1 MGMNAFL
8 KRSIHSLFLMLASAS
23 AEEETPEYL
32 TIRLNWAGDEDKTEL
47 RPSYNVRLYVT
58 KNGGSSSAYYVSGSN
73 NWEVTTTASLKG
85 ADGSDYQYA
94 LDYVGTYLWPT
105 YVVTDTAFE
114 NGVLT
119 VTLTHQETVDMDL
132 QLTWVDDDDS
142 NGLRPEAPAA
152 DDVTLS
158 YRGGSWSVNPGSIE
172 QNEDGS
178 WTAHF
183 KGVPT
188 FYRA

>member
-1 MGMNAFL
+1 M
-8 KRSIHSLFLMLASAS
+8 
-23 AEEETPEYL
+23 
-32 TIRLNWAGDEDKTEL
+32 
-47 RPSYNVRLYVT
+47 
-58 KNGGSSSAYYVSGSN
+58 
-73 NWEVTTTASLKG
+73 
-85 ADGSDYQYA
+85 
-94 LDYVGTYLWPT
+94 
-105 YVVTDTAFE
+105 TDTAFE

-188 FYRA
+188 FYRASNGKLYRCDPSSYAYQANVDGIAP